1 MRTRTS
7 LVVAVVF
14 ALACSSAEGPAPEE
28 APEPVSP
35 SPELVFPPQG
45 AVELRFSPPPA
56 EGALYQLLLK
66 YEGRTEVA
74 PTGDHADRDAEVVD
88 ELLQLELDYRQMPV
102 AAGSADDV
110 ASSLLLD
117 AVRRRLRTAPPGTVH
132 TIELAD
138 DRMRVVVNEKVEVDL
153 RGAQPKGDITPRVL
167 LNRPFALLVSDR
179 FGNPK
184 GVTLRG
190 IPSAKKMMSS
200 IPLRETL
207 GYLQISFPERAVSAG
222 DTWTAKRYFASP
234 AGRVGIGVDVEYRL
248 VGFEKI
254 EGVPCAHISLRAA
267 REEEKVKSALG
278 FTFDSVRLQLIGDAW
293 VALDS
298 GLVEMVR
305 LQDAVAVSYNRGTP
319 GSIPARIRMRYESR
333 ATLQRL
339 NLETT
344 AKLAWADG
352 TKRFIDVEKGKSLGL
367 KGAQ

>member
-1 MRTRTS
+1 
-7 LVVAVVF
+7 VAVVF
-14 ALACSSAEGPAPEE
+14 ALACSSPEGPDPAPKQVPETV
-28 APEPVSP
+28 APAHEQA
-35 SPELVFPPQG
+35 FPPQG
-45 AVELRFSPPPA
+45 PVDLRFSSPPA
-56 EGALYQLLLK
+56 EGALYQLLLN
-66 YEGRTEVA
+66 YEGRSEVA
-74 PTGDHADRDAEVVD
+74 PTGDHADRDAQVVD
-88 ELLQLELDYRQMPV
+88 ELLQLELNYRQMPV
-102 AAGSADDV
+102 ASNSADDV
-110 ASSLLLD
+110 ATSLVLD
-117 AVRRRLRTAPPGTVH
+117 AARRRLRTAPPGTVH

-138 DRMRVVVNEKVEVDL
+138 DRLRVIQNEKVEVDL

-167 LNRPFALLVSDR
+167 LKRPFALLVSDR

-190 IPSAKKMMSS
+190 IPSAKKMLAS

-207 GYLQISFPERAVSAG
+207 GYLQVSFPERPVSAG
-222 DTWTAKRYFASP
+222 DVWTAKRYFASP
-234 AGRVGIGVDVEYRL
+234 AGRVGIGVDIEYRL

-254 EGVPCAHISLRAA
+254 EGVPCAHISLRATQ
-267 REEEKVKSALG
+267 EEEKVKSALG

-305 LQDAVAVSYNRGTP
+305 LQDVVAVSYNRSTP
-319 GSIPARIRMRYESR
+319 GSIPARTRMRYESR

-339 NLETT
+339 NMETT
-344 AKLAWADG
+344 SKLAWADG